1 MKKSIVFRNVSKKFK
16 RGRKLLLKEALLD
29 LLRPTST
36 EDFWAVEDISLKIDC
51 GETVGIIGP
60 NGSGKSTIL
69 KMLAFIESP
78 TGGELKFQGKAV
90 NFKNTEKERLQSTLV
105 FQKTTVF
112 GTSVYNNIAYGL
124 KIRKVPKEMR
134 DREVKKALELVKLE
148 GFEKRNARKLSGGEQ
163 QRVAIARA
171 LVLNTK
177 LLLLDEPTANLDPKN
192 AGIIEEVI
200 DTVSRENKTTIVMAT
215 HNMFQAKKLPHRI
228 ALMDEGKITEIGTPA
243 EVFGKLSKNLAR
255 FAAVDNT
262 FTGTAKATA
271 AGTSKVDVGNG
282 VQIEVPTQ
290 KQGATAVF
298 INPQDIIL
306 SKTTVE
312 SSARNTF
319 KGRITQISDL
329 DSLVKLKVDVGKT
342 FTVQITK
349 QSFNEMEL
357 CLNAEV
363 FITFKAS
370 SVQVL

>member
-1 MKKSIVFRNVSKKFK
+1 MISIAELKNVAKAYNNKIALDAVNLQI
-16 RGRKLLLKEALLD
+16 REGEILALL
-29 LLRPTST
+29 
-36 EDFWAVEDISLKIDC
+36 
-51 GETVGIIGP
+51 GP

-69 KMLAFIESP
+69 KILAFVEIP
-78 TGGELKFQGKAV
+78 TSGEVIFQDEKV
-90 NFKNTEKERLQSTLV
+90 NFKNTEKERMESTLV
-105 FQKTTVF
+105 FQKTTIF

-124 KIRKVPKEMR
+124 KIRKIPKDKR
-134 DREVKKALELVKLE
+134 DREVKKALEIVKLK
-148 GFEKRNARKLSGGEQ
+148 GFEKRNGRKLSGGEQ

-171 LVLNTK
+171 LVLKTK

-200 DTVSRENKTTIVMAT
+200 DTVNRENKTAIVMAT

-228 ALMDEGKITEIGTPA
+228 ALMDKGKITEIGSPA

-262 FTGTAKATA
+262 FTGTAKPTTS
-271 AGTSKVDVGNG
+271 GTSKVDVGNG
-282 VQIEVPTQ
+282 VQIEVTAQ
-290 KQGATAVF
+290 KQGDTAVL
-298 INPQDIIL
+298 ISPQDIIL
-306 SKTTVE
+306 SKTAVK
-312 SSARNTF
+312 SSARNVF
-319 KGRITQISDL
+319 KGRITEIKDL
-329 DSLVKLKVDVGKT
+329 DSLVKLKVDVGRP

-349 QSFNEMEL
+349 HSFNEMEL

>member
-1 MKKSIVFRNVSKKFK
+1 MTITVELKKLTKAYDKKIVLDTVNLQIRE
-16 RGRKLLLKEALLD
+16 GEILALL
-29 LLRPTST
+29 
-36 EDFWAVEDISLKIDC
+36 
-51 GETVGIIGP
+51 GP

-69 KMLAFIESP
+69 KILAFIENP
-78 TGGELKFQGKAV
+78 TSGEVLFQSEKV
-90 NFKNTEKERLQSTLV
+90 NFKNTEKERMQSTLV

-112 GTSVYNNIAYGL
+112 GTSVYNNVAYGL
-124 KIRKVPKEMR
+124 KLRKVPKEKR
-134 DREVKKALELVKLE
+134 DKEVKKALELVKLE

-171 LVLNTK
+171 LVLKTK

-192 AGIIEEVI
+192 AGILEEVI
-200 DTVSRENKTTIVMAT
+200 DTVNRESKTTIVMAT

-228 ALMDEGKITEIGTPA
+228 ALIDEGKITEVGAPA

-262 FTGTAKATA
+262 FTGTANATA
-271 AGTSKVDVGNG
+271 SGTSRVDVGNG
-282 VQIEVPTQ
+282 VQIEITAQ
-290 KQGATAVF
+290 KKDAAVVF

-306 SKTTVE
+306 SKTALE

-319 KGRITQISDL
+319 KGKITQITDL
-329 DSLVKLKVDVGKT
+329 ASIVKLKVDVGKP
-342 FTVQITK
+342 FTVQVTS
-349 QSFNEMEL
+349 QSFNDLGL

-370 SVQVL
+370 SVQVF

>member
-1 MKKSIVFRNVSKKFK
+1 MMLVAELTDVTKAYGDKIVVDAVNLQIRE
-16 RGRKLLLKEALLD
+16 GEILALL
-29 LLRPTST
+29 
-36 EDFWAVEDISLKIDC
+36 
-51 GETVGIIGP
+51 GP

-69 KMLAFIESP
+69 KMLAFIENP
-78 TGGELKFQGKAV
+78 TSGELKFQNTAV

-124 KIRKVPKEMR
+124 KLRKVPKETR
-134 DREVKKALELVKLE
+134 DIEVKKALELVKLE

-200 DTVSRENKTTIVMAT
+200 DTVNRENKTTIVMAT

-228 ALMDEGKITEIGTPA
+228 ALMDEGKITEVGEPA

-262 FTGTAKATA
+262 FTGTAKTTAT
-271 AGTSKVDVGNG
+271 GTSKVEVGNG
-282 VQIEVPTQ
+282 VQIEIAQ
-290 KQGATAVF
+290 QRKGATVVF
-298 INPQDIIL
+298 VNPQDIIL
-306 SKTTVE
+306 SKTAVE
-312 SSARNTF
+312 SSARNVF
-319 KGRITQISDL
+319 KGRITEITDV
-329 DSLVKLKVDVGKT
+329 DSLVKLKVNVGKT

-370 SVQVL
+370 SVQVF

>member
-1 MKKSIVFRNVSKKFK
+1 MSAVAELTDVTKAYGNKIVVDAVNLQIRE
-16 RGRKLLLKEALLD
+16 GEILALL
-29 LLRPTST
+29 
-36 EDFWAVEDISLKIDC
+36 
-51 GETVGIIGP
+51 GP

-69 KMLAFIESP
+69 KMLAFIENP
-78 TGGELKFQGKAV
+78 TSGEVKFQGKAV
-90 NFKNTEKERLQSTLV
+90 NFNNTEKERLQSTLV
-105 FQKTTVF
+105 FQKTIVF

-124 KIRKVPKEMR
+124 KLRKVSKETR
-134 DREVKKALELVKLE
+134 EREVKKALELVKLE

-192 AGIIEEVI
+192 AGILEEVI
-200 DTVSRENKTTIVMAT
+200 DTVNRESKVTIVMAT
-215 HNMFQAKKLPHRI
+215 HNMFQARKLPHRI
-228 ALMDEGKITEIGTPA
+228 ALLDEGKLTEVGTPA
-243 EVFGKLSKNLAR
+243 EVFGKLSKNLAS

-271 AGTSKVDVGNG
+271 AGTSLVDVGNG
-282 VQIEVPTQ
+282 VQIEIAAK
-290 KQGATAVF
+290 KQGTTVVF

-306 SKTTVE
+306 SKTAIE
-312 SSARNTF
+312 SSARNVF
-319 KGRITQISDL
+319 KGKITEITDL
-329 DSLVKLKVDVGKT
+329 DSLVKLKVNVGKT
-342 FTVQITK
+342 FAVQITK
-349 QSFNEMEL
+349 RSFNDLGL

>member
-1 MKKSIVFRNVSKKFK
+1 MTVSAELKDVTKAYGSKIVVDAVNLQIHE
-16 RGRKLLLKEALLD
+16 GEILALL
-29 LLRPTST
+29 
-36 EDFWAVEDISLKIDC
+36 
-51 GETVGIIGP
+51 GP
-60 NGSGKSTIL
+60 NGSGKTTIL
-69 KMLAFIESP
+69 KILAFIENP
-78 TGGELKFQGKAV
+78 TSGEVKFQGEKV

-112 GTSVYNNIAYGL
+112 GTSVYNNIVYGL
-124 KIRKVPKEMR
+124 KLRKVPKETR

-171 LVLNTK
+171 LVLKTK

-192 AGIIEEVI
+192 AGILEEVI
-200 DTVSRENKTTIVMAT
+200 DTVNRENRTSIVMAT

-228 ALMDEGKITEIGTPA
+228 ALMDEGKITEVGAPA
-243 EVFGKLSKNLAR
+243 EVFGKLSKNLAS

-262 FTGTAKATA
+262 FTGNAKTTGS
-271 AGTSKVDVGNG
+271 GTSIVDVGNG
-282 VQIEVPTQ
+282 IRIEVTAQ
-290 KQGATAVF
+290 RQGVTVVF

-306 SKTTVE
+306 SKTAVE
-312 SSARNTF
+312 SSARNVF
-319 KGRITQISDL
+319 KGKITQITDSN
-329 DSLVKLKVDVGKT
+329 SLVKLKVNVGKP

-349 QSFNEMEL
+349 RSFNEMGF
-357 CLNAEV
+357 CLNAKV

>member
-1 MKKSIVFRNVSKKFK
+1 MTMTAELKDVTKAYGNKIVLDTVNLQIRE
-16 RGRKLLLKEALLD
+16 GEILALL
-29 LLRPTST
+29 
-36 EDFWAVEDISLKIDC
+36 
-51 GETVGIIGP
+51 GP

-69 KMLAFIESP
+69 KILAFVENP
-78 TGGELKFQGKAV
+78 TSGEVLFQSEKV
-90 NFKNTEKERLQSTLV
+90 NFKNTEKERIQSTLV

-134 DREVKKALELVKLE
+134 DREVKKALQLVKLE

-171 LVLNTK
+171 LVLKTK
-177 LLLLDEPTANLDPKN
+177 LLLLDEPTANLDPKT
-192 AGIIEEVI
+192 AGILEEVI
-200 DTVSRENKTTIVMAT
+200 DTVNRESKTTIVMAT

-228 ALMDEGKITEIGTPA
+228 ALMDEGKITEVGAPA

-255 FAAVDNT
+255 FAAVNNT
-262 FTGTAKATA
+262 FTGTANVTA
-271 AGTSKVDVGNG
+271 SGTSKVDVGNG
-282 VQIEVPTQ
+282 VQIEVTA
-290 KQGATAVF
+290 KKKGATVVF

-306 SKTTVE
+306 SKTAVE

-319 KGRITQISDL
+319 KGKITQITDL
-329 DSLVKLKVDVGKT
+329 DSVVKLKVDVGKP

-349 QSFNEMEL
+349 QSFNDLGL